1 MFNIL
6 NFNFIIFKSIF
17 NINLVIINIMYFTF
31 NYHFIMLLTTLI
43 SRYHVILVNHINLKL
58 NTIIL
63 KFILIFIYLFI
74 MEVILICFN
83 INVEKFIKLS

>member
-1 MFNIL
+1 
-6 NFNFIIFKSIF
+6 
-17 NINLVIINIMYFTF
+17 
-31 NYHFIMLLTTLI
+31 MLLTTLI